1 MDSTSKSIVE
11 DFMLSE
17 ELNELLDTAIY
28 KEIASQAFYIA
39 GQSRTDDPGAKLM
52 MKELAEEEQKHSEIL
67 KDLKNKGVKQSKWH
81 PDNVPNLRISEY
93 LTGGETLDGAGL
105 QDTLIF
111 AIKREQQSIEFYSK
125 LMGIMRVDSAKRMC
139 ERLVHEELK
148 HKLKIEMF
156 YDDLFY
162 GEN

>member
-1 MDSTSKSIVE
+1 MK
-11 DFMLSE
+11 SE
-17 ELNELLDTAIY
+17 ELVELLDTAIY
-28 KEIASQAFYIA
+28 KEIASQAFYMA
-39 GQSRTDDPGAKLM
+39 GQSRTEDPGAKIM
-52 MKELAEEEQKHSEIL
+52 MRELAEEEQKHSEVL
-67 KDLKNKGVKQSKWH
+67 KNLKNKGIKQSKWH
-81 PDNVPNLRISEY
+81 RDNMTNLRISEY
-93 LTGGETLDGAGL
+93 LTGGDTLESAGL

-125 LMGIMRVDSAKRMC
+125 LMGIMRDEIAKSMC

-148 HKLKIEMF
+148 HKYKLEMF